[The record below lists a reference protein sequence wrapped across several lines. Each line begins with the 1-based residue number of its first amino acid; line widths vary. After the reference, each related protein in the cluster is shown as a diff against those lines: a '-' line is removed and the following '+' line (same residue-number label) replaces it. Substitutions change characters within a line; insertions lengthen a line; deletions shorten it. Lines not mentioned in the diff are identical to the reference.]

1 MHRSS
6 RFVACRACVHG
17 VDRSMLDPLTRRSFI
32 CSFVRS
38 FVHSFIRSFSFALVH
53 SLQSQFAAQLA
64 QNENSLELTALLIM
78 PIQRI
83 PRYRLLLQEL
93 LKYTP
98 ETHPDYA
105 NINKAVAE
113 IMKVAEHV
121 NEGIRHT
128 ENSRLLVDISPVAR
142 ALLEVRRAQSQ

>member
-1 MHRSS
+1 
-6 RFVACRACVHG
+6 
-17 VDRSMLDPLTRRSFI
+17 
-32 CSFVRS
+32 
-38 FVHSFIRSFSFALVH
+38 
-53 SLQSQFAAQLA
+53 
-64 QNENSLELTALLIM
+64 M

>member
-6 RFVACRACVHG
+6 RFVECRACVHG